1 MIRHIVM
8 WNYANGF
15 SEDENI
21 ENARKVKNGLEALA
35 DLDGVLEM
43 KVRINELPYSNTD
56 VLLDSLFESEDAF
69 KSYKVHQRHLQMA
82 ELIGKVLQN
91 RVCFD
96 YVC

>member
-1 MIRHIVM
+1 M